1 MTTDTAH
8 PASSIPAFV
17 LRWPDSE
24 LAGAHVDSPTT
35 LRLRL
40 AAAACHRVADGVA
53 GYLQPVELVFHGA
66 SWSGDA
72 PAVCLG
78 GIVQGRLSVDG
89 VVPGGIAQ
97 GLPLPLEVQGA
108 VVCEFRLM
116 SGTALRIAA
125 QGLRVSAGEN
135 ARFHESYAC

>member
-8 PASSIPAFV
+8 PAHPAPRSPAFV

-24 LAGAHVDSPTT
+24 LAGTHVDSPTT

-72 PAVCLG
+72 LAVCLG
-78 GIVQGRLSVDG
+78 GVAQGHLSVDG
-89 VVPGGIAQ
+89 VVADAV
-97 GLPLPLEVQGA
+97 PLPLQVRGA
-108 VVCEFRLM
+108 VVCELRLI
-116 SGTALRIAA
+116 SGTVLH
-125 QGLRVSAGEN
+125 VSARAVQVSSGDD

>member
-1 MTTDTAH
+1 MTTDTAY
-8 PASSIPAFV
+8 PVPCAPPTPAFV

-24 LAGAHVDSPTT
+24 LACTRVDSPTT
-35 LRLRL
+35 LHLRL

-66 SWSGDA
+66 TWTGDA

-78 GIVQGRLSVDG
+78 GVAQGCLWVDG
-89 VVPGGIAQ
+89 VPADGV
-97 GLPLPLEVQGA
+97 PLPLEARGA
-108 VVCEFRLM
+108 VVCALRLI
-116 SGTALRIAA
+116 SGTALHIAA
-125 QGLRVSAGEN
+125 QAVCVSAG